1 MPAFEQ
7 KQRMD
12 GMRVYLQ
19 ENDIYRWAIRVL
31 NELARIDTP
40 AIQPWLTLER

>member
-1 MPAFEQ
+1 M
-7 KQRMD
+7 QR
-12 GMRVYLQ
+12 MRVYLQ

-40 AIQPWLTLER
+40 ATQPWLTLER